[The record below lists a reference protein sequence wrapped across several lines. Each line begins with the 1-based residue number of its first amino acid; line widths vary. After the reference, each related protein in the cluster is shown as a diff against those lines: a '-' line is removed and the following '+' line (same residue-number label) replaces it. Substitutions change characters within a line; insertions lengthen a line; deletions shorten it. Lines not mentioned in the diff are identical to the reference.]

1 MTTDL
6 YRVDNVLLKT
16 GVAAAAILIF
26 VALAWKPWESRQP
39 DYMKTGDYLV
49 TELDGR
55 GRIVD
60 TRVHVHPD
68 IATEEERIANIE
80 GRYPN
85 ALHIRRSPPPAFSI
99 DLSRAEIYFLLA
111 GLGPIALI
119 GFGWVVRRKEKRILS
134 LWKHLRNNVET
145 HVPALLANSD
155 FTRDELKTTV
165 RLLNNRGLAFYR
177 WDRATDTIEDGRL
190 ASAYVHI
197 DKCESCGASVGIRIR
212 ASLSELP
219 LCPYCNGGLSATGI
233 NTLKQQALN
242 DLRGGNATGVSD
254 VPAPA
259 QRKPMSMGLFIVLVL
274 FCWPAAVAY
283 AIYKNQSPRRLA

>member
-1 MTTDL
+1 MTSDL

-16 GVAAAAILIF
+16 GVAAAAILVF
-26 VALAWKPWESRQP
+26 VALAFRPWESRKP
-39 DYMKTGDYLV
+39 EYMTTGDYLV

-60 TRVHVHPD
+60 TRVHVHPG

-85 ALHIRRSPPPAFSI
+85 ALLIRRSPPPAFSI
-99 DLSRAEIYFLLA
+99 NISRAEVYFLLA
-111 GLGPIALI
+111 ALGPVVLI
-119 GFGWVVRRKEKRILS
+119 GFGWVVRRKEKRIVS

-155 FTRDELKTTV
+155 FTRDELEAAV

-197 DKCESCGASVGIRIR
+197 DQCESCGASVGIRVR

-242 DLRGGNATGVSD
+242 DLRGGNETATH
-254 VPAPA
+254 PATV
-259 QRKPMSMGLFIVLVL
+259 QHKPMSVGLFIVLVL

-283 AIYKNQSPRRLA
+283 AVYKNQSSRRLA